1 MTSFKF
7 NMINHKFK
15 LYYSCHIEIL
25 STVFNH
31 ACLIR
36 VKLAKSH
43 MNFLFS
49 VCLVMQEHRTCAC
62 VMLKRLNDLSIEL
75 N

>member
-36 VKLAKSH
+36 VKLAKGH

-49 VCLVMQEHRTCAC
+49 VCCGNARTQNLCMCYA
-62 VMLKRLNDLSIEL
+62 KKAK
-75 N
+75 